1 MPVIEVRRYNRRETT
16 KTHGYHGDISESLLM
31 FSMRGMRRNVPPSH
45 TIRESLTAFSG
56 GRAGATSLHH
66 MLFGKAWRLFWGDV
80 REQRPAIS
88 DVQEQRHSIRA
99 GLTAFFPFYPHG
111 SCIYE
116 IIFVPLQRV
125 CLRSRPVFCH
135 SAAYLE
141 RLGCRTDL
149 RCRQAHQEKRIPRN
163 RNKTDD

>member
-45 TIRESLTAFSG
+45 AIRESLTAFSG

-80 REQRPAIS
+80 REQRPSIS

-99 GLTAFFPFYPHG
+99 GLTAFFPLLSTRELH
-111 SCIYE
+111 I
-116 IIFVPLQRV
+116 
-125 CLRSRPVFCH
+125 
-135 SAAYLE
+135 
-141 RLGCRTDL
+141 
-149 RCRQAHQEKRIPRN
+149 
-163 RNKTDD
+163 